1 MRFAPCTTRRDGD
14 SVSNNALVTSGGS
27 AGLPSA
33 LTNCAGVG
41 SVGSGGGGGGG
52 GGAGIGVAVGGSG
65 DGGASHSQTESTAL
79 LAETRT
85 TKVTPS

>member
-41 SVGSGGGGGGG
+41 SVGSGGGGGG
-52 GGAGIGVAVGGSG
+52 AGIGVAVGGSG